1 MTWIILALV
10 CGIVLLILLLR
21 SISKH
26 TRERLKYGQRW
37 QKICEIIKLVL
48 CAETI
53 VFIIIFVIVLIKTM
67 MA

>member
-21 SISKH
+21 NISKH
-26 TRERLKYGQRW
+26 TKERLKYGQRW
-37 QKICEIIKLVL
+37 QKICEIIKLIL
-48 CAETI
+48 CVETI
-53 VFIIIFVIVLIKTM
+53 AIVIVFAIVLIKTI

>member
-21 SISKH
+21 NISKH
-26 TRERLKYGQRW
+26 TKERLKYGQRW
-37 QKICEIIKLVL
+37 QKICEIIKLIL
-48 CAETI
+48 CVETI
-53 VFIIIFVIVLIKTM
+53 AFVIVFAIVLIKTI

>member
-37 QKICEIIKLVL
+37 QKICEIIKLLV

-53 VFIIIFVIVLIKTM
+53 VFIIIFVIVLIKTI